1 MQCQWNE
8 VVAANKGSEVKENYK
23 IMSIPQS
30 LVIDSN
36 LKGINKTL
44 TSFQA
49 VYQGVTLNLTTLI
62 GEYYYLWKPYHKA
75 QKHSYQAS
83 IPDLTTKP
91 VL

>member
-44 TSFQA
+44 TSF
-49 VYQGVTLNLTTLI
+49 
-62 GEYYYLWKPYHKA
+62 
-75 QKHSYQAS
+75 
-83 IPDLTTKP
+83 
-91 VL
+91 